1 MSRRRTLAAGPLGP
15 VRVPALLPVAEAAAA
30 KRVFGSRALQQGSTG
45 RDVRVLQDFLTRW
58 GVITHVDGALR
69 PGHRGPRQALGAAHA
84 AARSTA
90 A

>member
-1 MSRRRTLAAGPLGP
+1 M
-15 VRVPALLPVAEAAAA
+15 PVAEAAAA
-30 KRVFGSRALQQGSTG
+30 KRVFGSRALQQGSKG

-58 GVITHVDGALR
+58 GVITHVDGVY
-69 PGHRGPRQALGAAHA
+69 GPVTARARARLGAPHR